1 MKKLS
6 FPLAAIVLAIIFSA
20 FTPQQ
25 NKEAAAGTE
34 SLLYWYFI
42 DQDGKIDSEVDGQNL
57 QTRSEVFSTVSCP
70 GVSGDD
76 CARGYS
82 STQTLGVTAPAI
94 SNPDE
99 HIMKNN

>member
-6 FPLAAIVLAIIFSA
+6 FPLAAIVLAFVFSA

-25 NKEAAAGTE
+25 NKPVATATE

-42 DQDGKIDSEVDGQNL
+42 DQDGKIDSEVDGPNL
-57 QTRSEVFSTVSCP
+57 RTKSDVFSTVGCP
-70 GVSGDD
+70 GASGDD

-82 STQTLGVTAPAI
+82 STQTLGVTAPAV
-94 SNPDE
+94 SNADE